1 MLTSCGQM
9 TVFLDKEA
17 LRLLWKTPTAWASIA
32 HSMGNAHSLEVM
44 DCCEPVAVPNAV
56 LAGNT

>member
-1 MLTSCGQM
+1 M